1 MITSCHTIVD
11 RRDQAALKGICL
23 LSRLASLSIL
33 LLISELYN
41 CLIRVEHY
49 PVCCNN

>member
-1 MITSCHTIVD
+1 MIISCNTSVD
-11 RRDQAALKGICL
+11 SKDQAALKGICL

-41 CLIRVEHY
+41 CLIRVKHY
-49 PVCCNN
+49 PVC